1 MALLNL
7 LLIAAL
13 AQDIQPRVE
22 IWNGLK
28 AGLMKEGKPGD
39 CMKSYPKTVMAY
51 ESFKSTLQS
60 ESLSPKLHSFATFFN
75 HFNDLVST
83 CKLESLFTRM
93 LGIYQWE
100 ILQPILIILASNATY
115 FLLLVNYLLLSIE
128 NEFYYNF
135 GFYLGEMIQLLF
147 TYSI

>member
-1 MALLNL
+1 MALLSL
-7 LLIAAL
+7 LLVAAV
-13 AQDIQPRVE
+13 AQDLQPRVE
-22 IWNGLK
+22 IWNGLR
-28 AGLMKEGKPGD
+28 AGLMKDGKPGD
-39 CMKSYPKTVMAY
+39 CMKSYPKTVAAY
-51 ESFKSTLQS
+51 ESFQSTLGS
-60 ESLSPKLHSFATFFN
+60 ELLSPKLHSFAIFFN

-93 LGIYQWE
+93 FGIYQWDV
-100 ILQPILIILASNATY
+100 LQPILITLAGNVTY
-115 FLLLVNYLLLSIE
+115 FVLLVNYLLLSIE